1 MESYDFE
8 SGNTIIKSMEIE
20 DHGKARIRNSWRSP
34 SRQWLRS
41 FAHTHT
47 SHDP

>member
-20 DHGKARIRNSWRSP
+20 DHGNARIYYSWKSP
-34 SRQWLRS
+34 FGQ
-41 FAHTHT
+41 
-47 SHDP
+47 